1 MHILLNLAKVYT
13 HTAKLVNHISLALS
27 MLGRLCYF
35 GVPSGG
41 LTLSFSHHWMIPQAT
56 RSTKIEVN

>member
-13 HTAKLVNHISLALS
+13 HTAKLVKHISLALS

-41 LTLSFSHHWMIPQAT
+41 IDPLIFPSLDDPSGH
-56 RSTKIEVN
+56 

>member
-41 LTLSFSHHWMIPQAT
+41 FSHHWMIPQAT